1 MASFEQHINGAVVA
15 SGIAVVPLYTS
26 SIVDMNQSLVL
37 LGLGMLGGVLP
48 DLDSDNSKPIQI
60 SMRILSL
67 FLPLLAVLALIED
80 LSLIK
85 ILAVWLGAFV
95 FLNYVVF
102 KIFFKFTVHRGIF
115 HSVPMGL
122 FLGLVFIFLFHDIF
136 EYDSFFS
143 TLSGVFIFFGFLV
156 HLLLDE
162 LVSLNALG
170 ISIKKSFGTALKLY
184 DKHNIYGS
192 ISLYVLIAIMLY
204 SVDIDLDVFA
214 KVYDS
219 FENIKL

>member
-1 MASFEQHINGAVVA
+1 MEKA
-15 SGIAVVPLYTS
+15 
-26 SIVDMNQSLVL
+26 
-37 LGLGMLGGVLP
+37 
-48 DLDSDNSKPIQI
+48 IQI
-60 SMRILSL
+60 Q
-67 FLPLLAVLALIED
+67 E
-80 LSLIK
+80 K
-85 ILAVWLGAFV
+85 
-95 FLNYVVF
+95 
-102 KIFFKFTVHRGIF
+102 
-115 HSVPMGL
+115 
-122 FLGLVFIFLFHDIF
+122 
-136 EYDSFFS
+136 
-143 TLSGVFIFFGFLV
+143 FIFFCFLV

-204 SVDIDLDVFA
+204 SIDIDLDVFA